1 MELFTAQHD
10 GGDEIQQ
17 IQQKVRIICN
27 NLPEDIYETIDRMK
41 SYFESR
47 II

>member
-17 IQQKVRIICN
+17 IQQKVKNHLQKFTIKVV
-27 NLPEDIYETIDRMK
+27 YETMDRMI
-41 SYFESR
+41 S
-47 II
+47 